1 VSHGTQGCTPRSQKY
16 FGYGTFTLSGGPSQQ
31 PSPILPVS
39 HSAAGPIPGPNA
51 PSNPHRTT
59 VQAYH
64 ARWVWALP
72 PSLAATKGIS
82 VDVSSSRY
90 LDGSVPWVS
99 PPRAMCSPRGCTGF
113 YPYGLPHSATPGS
126 QDVCSSPG
134 LFAAYHGLP
143 RRPAPRHP
151 PWTLSRLTILSLHP
165 SLIAPRIHR
174 PRRLPQRASSVKEQ
188 PRAPQH
194 AP

>member
-1 VSHGTQGCTPRSQKY
+1 VQRYRPVTHDRFRLFPVRSPLLRESRQPYGC
-16 FGYGTFTLSGGPSQQ
+16 F
-31 PSPILPVS
+31 
-39 HSAAGPIPGPNA
+39 
-51 PSNPHRTT
+51 
-59 VQAYH
+59 
-64 ARWVWALP
+64 
-72 PSLAATKGIS
+72 
-82 VDVSSSRY
+82 DVFSSRY

-99 PPRAMCSPRGCTGF
+99 LPQAMCSPCGCTGF

-165 SLIAPRIHR
+165 SLAASRIH
-174 PRRLPQRASSVKEQ
+174 PHSAQAPLETYLVKEQ
-188 PRAPQH
+188 TAVIVSCLASNQAMGLARIELATSRLSGVRSNQLSYRPVSSFI
-194 AP
+194 